1 MFMVI
6 KTITIT
12 EDAYNS
18 IKRLKDTGES
28 FSELFLR
35 ISKKTTKVEDLL
47 GAVKISDKDA
57 EAMKKRIKEYRKK
70 TSEDIME
77 RRKNAH
83 LG

>member
-1 MFMVI
+1 MAI

-18 IKRLKDTGES
+18 IKNLKDAGES

-47 GAVKISDKDA
+47 GALKLSDEDA
-57 EAMKKRIKEYRKK
+57 EAMKKRIAEYRKK

-77 RRKNAH
+77 RRRNVH